1 MLTWELVTILGGL
14 ILIFVVALIGRNH
27 VEVHC
32 VPRTVSEAVEPP
44 TAPKQIELGDLSQI
58 WNRPDEERVISLA
71 ELSKNWL
78 EHPAAQIKVP
88 EPPSP
93 TFQQPE
99 IAKFHRELVEGKA
112 NMVENVRLCI
122 DELLRILDQ
131 EGECPSVVNRNS
143 KEMEGKLETNVFARL
158 AGLPLY
164 RHSLNVAREMAA
176 RCSQPLTAPKEVI
189 TGLAHDLGKL
199 PSYQEAMYCTG
210 DHPLIAPTVLEK
222 IESFRNL
229 TYAEE
234 VTDAVRQH
242 HRAQPESDLGK
253 RLKSADQICRTREIA
268 ALLSPDRGE
277 PQGEKGTMDRHGEKD
292 NPQKPVVETPEPP
305 VQASSDSPNKPDGTV
320 TTEESQ
326 AANVTVFGAYPDQ
339 DPDIFGATG
348 GTDERIENTLVPIEW
363 FDPSATLSYL
373 KQFINRM
380 KGGRFVAFSMPD
392 GTVYVQVAFFWMAA
406 KRLSRNDS
414 KLLAADAD
422 IQARRD
428 IMFSMVERLQERK
441 AIATNLLGLGF
452 FMARFVINP
461 DSEAPRED
469 NFIPF
474 RAEAFGEPVSTLEA
488 RKVHRLREIRCVTA
502 KHLLGKQDSALG

>member
-1 MLTWELVTILGGL
+1 
-14 ILIFVVALIGRNH
+14 
-27 VEVHC
+27 
-32 VPRTVSEAVEPP
+32 
-44 TAPKQIELGDLSQI
+44 
-58 WNRPDEERVISLA
+58 
-71 ELSKNWL
+71 
-78 EHPAAQIKVP
+78 
-88 EPPSP
+88 
-93 TFQQPE
+93 
-99 IAKFHRELVEGKA
+99 
-112 NMVENVRLCI
+112 
-122 DELLRILDQ
+122 
-131 EGECPSVVNRNS
+131 
-143 KEMEGKLETNVFARL
+143 MEGKLETNVFARL

-164 RHSLNVAREMAA
+164 CHSLNVAREMAA
-176 RCSQPLTAPKEVI
+176 RCNQPLMAPKEVI

-268 ALLSPDRGE
+268 ALLSPDSGE
-277 PQGEKGTMDRHGEKD
+277 HQGENGTMDRHGEKD
-292 NPQKPVVETPEPP
+292 NPWKPVAGTPEPP
-305 VQASSDSPNKPDGTV
+305 VQASRDSPKKPDRAV

-326 AANVTVFGAYPDQ
+326 EANVTVFGAYPDQ

-348 GTDERIENTLVPIEW
+348 GTDERFENTLVAIEW
-363 FDPSATLSYL
+363 FDPAATLSYL

-406 KRLSRNDS
+406 KRLSKNDS
-414 KLLAADAD
+414 KLLTADAD
-422 IQARRD
+422 IQVRRD
-428 IMFSMVERLQERK
+428 IMFSMVELLKERK
-441 AIATNLLGLGF
+441 AIATDLLGPGF

-474 RAEAFGEPVSTLEA
+474 RAEAFGELVSTLEA
-488 RKVHRLREIRCVTA
+488 RKVHRLREIRRVTA
-502 KHLLGKQDSALG
+502 KHLLGKQDSALGEVY

>member
-1 MLTWELVTILGGL
+1 MTWALATVPGVLM
-14 ILIFVVALIGRNH
+14 LIFVVALIGRNH

-32 VPRTVSEAVEPP
+32 VPRTVSEAVESP
-44 TAPKQIELGDLSQI
+44 TAAEQIMLGDLSQV

-71 ELSKNWL
+71 ELSRNWL
-78 EHPAAQIKVP
+78 AHPQAPVKVP
-88 EPPSP
+88 APPP
-93 TFQQPE
+93 PAFRHLE
-99 IAKFHRELVEGKA
+99 IAEFHRELVQGKA
-112 NMVENVRLCI
+112 NMVQNVRLCI
-122 DELLRILDQ
+122 DELLRLLDT
-131 EGECPSVVNRNS
+131 EGDCPSVVNRNS
-143 KEMEGKLETNVFARL
+143 GEAEGKLEKNVFARL

-164 RHSLNVAREMAA
+164 RHALNVAREMAA
-176 RCSQPLTAPKEVI
+176 RCNQPFMAPKEVI

-210 DHPLIAPTVLEK
+210 DHPLVAPTVLEK
-222 IESFRNL
+222 IESFRQL

-234 VTDAVRQH
+234 VIDAVRQH

-253 RLKSADQICRTREIA
+253 RLKCADQICRTREIA
-268 ALLSPDRGE
+268 ALLGPDTGKPHDGKDTADQHR
-277 PQGEKGTMDRHGEKD
+277 EKD
-292 NPQKPVVETPEPP
+292 TPREPATETQGPP
-305 VQASSDSPNKPDGTV
+305 VQSPRDSPKDADGSDTA
-320 TTEESQ
+320 EETS
-326 AANVTVFGAYPDQ
+326 AANVAVFGAYPDP
-339 DPDIFGATG
+339 DPDIFGASG
-348 GTDERIENTLVPIEW
+348 GTDERIVNTQVPIEW
-363 FDPSATLSYL
+363 FDPAATLSYL

-428 IMFSMVERLQERK
+428 IMFSMVERLKERK
-441 AIATNLLGLGF
+441 AIATDLLGPGF
-452 FMARFVINP
+452 FMAKFVINP

-474 RAEAFGEPVSTLEA
+474 RAEAFGEAVSILEA
-488 RKVHRLREIRCVTA
+488 RKVHRLREIRRVTA
-502 KHLLGKQDSALG
+502 KHLLEKQESPLG

>member
-1 MLTWELVTILGGL
+1 MTWAMATVMGVLM
-14 ILIFVVALIGRNH
+14 LIFVYAIGRRKSVDVQPESSRSTDH
-27 VEVHC
+27 PADGH
-32 VPRTVSEAVEPP
+32 
-44 TAPKQIELGDLSQI
+44 QIALGDLSQV
-58 WNRPDEERVISLA
+58 WNRPEEERVISLA

-78 EHPAAQIKVP
+78 AHPQAPIKVP

-93 TFQQPE
+93 AFRHPE
-99 IAKFHRELVEGKA
+99 IAEFHRELVEGKA

-164 RHSLNVAREMAA
+164 FHSLNVAREMAA
-176 RCSQPLTAPKEVI
+176 RCSQPLMSPKEVI

-199 PSYQEAMYCTG
+199 PTYQEAMYCTG

-234 VTDAVRQH
+234 VADAVRQH
-242 HRAQPESDLGK
+242 HRAQPESDLAK

-268 ALLSPDRGE
+268 TLLGPVNKE
-277 PQGEKGTMDRHGEKD
+277 PLGEKGAMDRHGEKD
-292 NPQKPVVETPEPP
+292 TPRKPVAETPESP
-305 VQASSDSPNKPDGTV
+305 VQASSDSPKKPDGAV

-326 AANVTVFGAYPDQ
+326 EANVTVFGAYPDQ
-339 DPDIFGATG
+339 DPDIFGITG
-348 GTDERIENTLVPIEW
+348 GTDERFENTLVPIEW
-363 FDPSATLSYL
+363 FDPAAILSYL

-406 KRLSRNDS
+406 KRLSKNDS

-428 IMFSMVERLQERK
+428 IMFSMVELLKERK
-441 AIATNLLGLGF
+441 AIATDLLGSGF

-474 RAEAFGEPVSTLEA
+474 RAEAFGKAVSTLEA
-488 RKVHRLREIRCVTA
+488 RKVHRLREIRRVTA
-502 KHLLGKQDSALG
+502 KHLLEKQDSPLG